1 MKKYFIALISLVFA
15 LNMQAQKIKL
25 VEGDLKF
32 LKGQDEIG
40 VQFTYDENMKVGA
53 GTEAEYI
60 EKKMADADEKEP
72 GSGEKWKEAWYADRT
87 EHYQPKFIELFE
99 KVLEKREVILLED
112 GESTTYTMIV
122 HTTFIEP
129 GFNVGV
135 MSKKASVNMTVTF
148 VETADPS
155 KVMAKF
161 TIMKSPGTPVY
172 DAGGRVG
179 ESYAKAAKSFAKYL
193 LDKKAFKK

>member
-1 MKKYFIALISLVFA
+1 MKKYFIALIAIVFA

-25 VEGDLKF
+25 VQGDLKF

-60 EKKMADADEKEP
+60 TKKMAEADEKEP
-72 GSGEKWKEAWYADRT
+72 GSGEKWKAAWYGDRPD
-87 EHYQPKFIELFE
+87 HYQPKFIDLFE
-99 KVLEKREVILLED
+99 KTLDKKKVILLENGD
-112 GESTTYTMIV
+112 ATKYTMIV

-135 MSKKASVNMTVTF
+135 MSKRASVDMTVTF
-148 VETADPS
+148 VETADPA

-161 TIMKSPGTPVY
+161 TIMKSPGTAVY
-172 DAGGRVG
+172 DGGARVG
-179 ESYAKAAKSFAKYL
+179 ESYAKAAKYFAKAL
-193 LDKKAFKK
+193 LDKKAF